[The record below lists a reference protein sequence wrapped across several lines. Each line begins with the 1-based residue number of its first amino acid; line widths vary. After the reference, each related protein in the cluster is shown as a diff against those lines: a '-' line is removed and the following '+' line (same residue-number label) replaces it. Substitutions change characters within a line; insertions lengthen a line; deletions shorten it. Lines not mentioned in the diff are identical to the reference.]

1 MKDEQFR
8 VLKVMSEVTH
18 KMDLNEFAH
27 TVKLNADEV
36 LLYIQDLTKMELLKK
51 SGSGY
56 GITATG
62 KAVLKTQTPVPAGL
76 EFKFYTA
83 VGQPTGASARS
94 LKEFYETVKLIDA
107 ASLEFHLFRG
117 DFTNWAESAL
127 KDELFAG
134 DLEDAVRSG
143 LKGESLREIIACAIE
158 ARYGVA
164 ALQ

>member
-27 TVKLNADEV
+27 KVELNADEV
-36 LLYIQDLTKMELLKK
+36 LLCIQDLTKTGHLKK

-94 LKEFYETVKLIDA
+94 LKEFYETVKLIDV

-127 KDELFAG
+127 KNELFAG